1 MNLTDPPMHYWETSQ
16 RKTIYIIVY
25 LTLTVDNVKI
35 FCVLH
40 NKVAMLSRRLSERGT
55 RNHYQIIFRKVLKPY
70 GMHIE
75 NVDQKMNFLWLWWNW
90 DLNSFLQIFLN
101 ILEYIWWSWR
111 SSFLIMGM
119 GKSKRWCKVIC
130 VVKLKV
136 IQPQPKY
143 KNRNLPNLKKRL
155 LRDNWEQKE
164 IGISKCYLVILS
176 TINIV
181 KFLVCVFFQFN
192 IDLAI
197 II

>member
-1 MNLTDPPMHYWETSQ
+1 MNWTDPTMHYWETSQ
-16 RKTIYIIVY
+16 KKAIYIIVC

-40 NKVAMLSRRLSERGT
+40 NNVAMLSRRLEWGT
-55 RNHYQIIFRKVLKPY
+55 RNDYQIIFRKVLKPY

-75 NVDQKMNFLWLWWNW
+75 NVDRKMNFLWLWWNW
-90 DLNSFLQIFLN
+90 GLNSLLQIFLN
-101 ILEYIWWSWR
+101 NLEYIWWSWH

-119 GKSKRWCKVIC
+119 GKTRRWSKVIC

-136 IQPQPKY
+136 TQPQPKY
-143 KNRNLPNLKKRL
+143 KNRNFSNLKKRL
-155 LRDNWEQKE
+155 LRDNWEQKQ
-164 IGISKCYLVILS
+164 IGISKCYVVILS

-181 KFLVCVFFQFN
+181 KFLGWVFFQFN